1 MQASNARSS
10 RTLLLVIVAAVI
22 LATGCAPPPSAD
34 GDTPALNKEVIDDRI
49 NDSGVYDVPPENGQ
63 GKEIWWRFARNE
75 PKEITVVEQQIE
87 GTKATIILDINTHGN
102 MGKAK
107 TVRYLSGRL
116 RTEWELKSNLVFRRW
131 EIVWTENI
139 SMKYKD
145 VPNPE
150 SANANAVDETPPE
163 PPKKP

>member
-1 MQASNARSS
+1 MEKRQE
-10 RTLLLVIVAAVI
+10 LY
-22 LATGCAPPPSAD
+22 
-34 GDTPALNKEVIDDRI
+34 K
-49 NDSGVYDVPPENGQ
+49 
-63 GKEIWWRFARNE
+63 
-75 PKEITVVEQQIE
+75 
-87 GTKATIILDINTHGN
+87 
-102 MGKAK
+102 GKAK

-150 SANANAVDETPPE
+150 SANANAVGDTPPE